1 MLTIT
6 FYKTKGDISKPTL
19 VMTTKKLKKSK
30 YVWRSNECRNK
41 YYTKKG

>member
-19 VMTTKKLKKSK
+19 VMTAKKLQKIKIHLEK
-30 YVWRSNECRNK
+30 
-41 YYTKKG
+41 